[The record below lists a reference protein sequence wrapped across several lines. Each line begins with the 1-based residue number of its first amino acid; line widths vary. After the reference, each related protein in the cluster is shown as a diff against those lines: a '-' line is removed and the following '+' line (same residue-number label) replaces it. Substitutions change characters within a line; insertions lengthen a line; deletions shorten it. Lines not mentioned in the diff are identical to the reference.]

1 VNTSAVK
8 DSGEVLKSFADQL
21 GRYKSRV
28 PHALLLTSR
37 RFGASS
43 NETARDESQ
52 GSEGSDGEDTPD
64 ESLSAAEI
72 ALIGHHLCGF
82 KFGVDPIADTT
93 ITPGNLR
100 HPDFLL
106 LDTKRRN
113 LRLEEIEP
121 IFSRICYPPMHG
133 QKRLI
138 IIERAQR
145 LLPHA
150 SNALLKSIE
159 EPRAATL
166 FVLTA
171 PSVAHVMPTIA
182 SRCMRMQAPMLSMP
196 GSPLNAMEEAD
207 AMFLRAIVG
216 RIANLSASAVLRTDF
231 AMPQNNAAASELS
244 SEFGRIETL
253 GKNTPSE
260 NLIAALLALIVEW
273 RKRHPSDTPQ
283 PGLQWLLKRL
293 RAWQQSKEYNPN
305 STMRLCELII
315 CSSGR

>member
-1 VNTSAVK
+1 MNASTAK
-8 DSGEVLKSFADQL
+8 DSEEVLESFADQL
-21 GRYKSRV
+21 GRYDSRV

-43 NETARDESQ
+43 NETARDD
-52 GSEGSDGEDTPD
+52 SDSSDRDGAPD
-64 ESLSAAEI
+64 EYLTAAEI
-72 ALIGHHLCGF
+72 ALIAQQLCGF
-82 KFGVDPIADTT
+82 KFGVNPIADST
-93 ITPGNLR
+93 ITSRDLR

-106 LDTKRRN
+106 LDTKRRS

-121 IFSRICYPPMHG
+121 IFARICYPPMHG

-182 SRCMRMQAPMLSMP
+182 SRCMRMQAPMLSVP
-196 GSPLNAMEEAD
+196 SSPLNVLEEAD
-207 AMFLRAIVG
+207 AMFLRSIVG
-216 RIANLSASAVLRTDF
+216 RIANLSAAAVVGTEF

-244 SEFGRIETL
+244 AALGRIETL

-273 RKRHPSDTPQ
+273 RKTYPSDTPQ
-283 PGLQWLLKRL
+283 PGLQWLVKRL
-293 RAWQQSKEYNPN
+293 RAWQQSKDYNPN
-305 STMRLCELII
+305 STMRLCELVI
-315 CSSGR
+315 CSAAR